1 MRSRPGAIEGAA
13 GALLAAV
20 VGALVGTLGT
30 FKHQAGISAAT
41 GAGFPYGL
49 LLALAMVAA
58 VLLAL
63 RVSFATRLYAI
74 AAGLGT
80 VAAIGV
86 FSLRGPGGSQVVIG
100 NVEGVV
106 WMIAPVLV
114 AAAIALLPGR
124 RPADVRPA
132 DGILEADAAEEDPA

>member
-1 MRSRPGAIEGAA
+1 MRRPPAFET
-13 GALLAAV
+13 ALGVPLAVV

-30 FKHQAGISAAT
+30 FKHQSGVSAAT
-41 GAGFPYGL
+41 GAGFPSGL

-58 VLLAL
+58 VLVAL
-63 RVSFATRLYAI
+63 RVSFAARRYAI
-74 AAGLGT
+74 AAGVGV

-100 NVEGVV
+100 NIEGVV

-114 AAAIALLPGR
+114 AAAVALVPGR
-124 RPADVRPA
+124 RPADVPPA
-132 DGILEADAAEEDPA
+132 DGILDADAAEEDPPE